1 MGIYSSSFSRLSFS
15 IFALVSL
22 GAITLPSVSHG
33 IDLSISIEKANEFL
47 AAGRQTMETAESV
60 EDVAAVMKAS
70 EKVIRVGADPEVDP
84 CGTHA
89 ILRTR
94 RYWLEYFGRREAA
107 ESKRQKQEIRMPQSK
122 IQEILDMP
130 YLEVEVR
137 LCGEE
142 EFFAEGAEIALQ
154 QGNLTVRPVDTG
166 PAERGR
172 KNPGPTPSFRSRFTA
187 RFAYA
192 DFDPQAPGTLA
203 VFFPDGTLINIPAD
217 FSKIHQQQTN
227 PTKHL
232 AAIPP

>member
-1 MGIYSSSFSRLSFS
+1 MGIGSSSFVRLTFPLA
-15 IFALVSL
+15 ALVSMSVFM
-22 GAITLPSVSHG
+22 LPSVSYS
-33 IDLSISIEKANEFL
+33 IDLSISIEEANTSL
-47 AAGRQTMETAESV
+47 AAGRQTMETAETV

-70 EKVIRVGADPEVDP
+70 EKVIRVGADPEVEP

-94 RYWLEYFGRREAA
+94 KYWLEYFGRREAA
-107 ESKRQKQEIRMPQSK
+107 ESKRQKQEIRMPESK

-137 LCGEE
+137 LCGDE
-142 EFFAEGAEIALQ
+142 EFFAEGVEIALQ
-154 QGNLTVRPVDTG
+154 QGNLMARPVDIG

-172 KNPGPTPSFRSRFTA
+172 KNPGEPPSFRSRFTA

-203 VFFPDGTLINIPAD
+203 VFFPDGKLINIPTD
-217 FSKIHQQQTN
+217 FSTIH
-227 PTKHL
+227 
-232 AAIPP
+232 

>member
-1 MGIYSSSFSRLSFS
+1 MGICSSSFIRLSFS
-15 IFALVSL
+15 LFAIFSL
-22 GAITLPSVSHG
+22 IIITLPSVSHG
-33 IDLSISIEKANEFL
+33 IDLAISMEKANESL
-47 AAGRQTMETAESV
+47 AAGRKTMETAESV

-70 EKVIRVGADPEVDP
+70 EKVIRVGADPEVEP

-107 ESKRQKQEIRMPQSK
+107 ESKRQKHEIRMPESK

-172 KNPGPTPSFRSRFTA
+172 KNPGPIPSFRSRFTA

-217 FSKIHQQQTN
+217 FSKIH
-227 PTKHL
+227 
-232 AAIPP
+232 

>member
-1 MGIYSSSFSRLSFS
+1 MGICSSSFIRLSISLFAIFS
-15 IFALVSL
+15 LLI
-22 GAITLPSVSHG
+22 ITLPSVSHG
-33 IDLSISIEKANEFL
+33 IDLAISMEKANESM
-47 AAGRQTMETAESV
+47 AAGRKTMETAESV

-107 ESKRQKQEIRMPQSK
+107 ESKRQKRDIRMPESK

-217 FSKIHQQQTN
+217 FSKIH
-227 PTKHL
+227 
-232 AAIPP
+232 

>member
-1 MGIYSSSFSRLSFS
+1 MGIGSTSFIHLSLS
-15 IFALVSL
+15 LFATV
-22 GAITLPSVSHG
+22 GIGVITLPSVSYG
-33 IDLSISIEKANEFL
+33 IDLALSMEEANKSL
-47 AAGRQTMETAESV
+47 AAGRQTMETTESV

-70 EKVIRVGADPEVDP
+70 EKIVRVGADPEVDP

-107 ESKRQKQEIRMPQSK
+107 ESKRQKQEIRMPESK
-122 IQEILDMP
+122 IQEILAMP

-142 EFFAEGAEIALQ
+142 EFFAEGAEIAMQ
-154 QGNLTVRPVDTG
+154 QGNLMVRPVDIG

-203 VFFPDGTLINIPAD
+203 IFFPDGTLINIPAD
-217 FSKIHQQQTN
+217 FSKI
-227 PTKHL
+227 P
-232 AAIPP
+232 

>member
-1 MGIYSSSFSRLSFS
+1 MGICSSSFIRLSFS
-15 IFALVSL
+15 LFAIFSL
-22 GAITLPSVSHG
+22 IIITLPSVSHG
-33 IDLSISIEKANEFL
+33 IDLAISMEKANESL
-47 AAGRQTMETAESV
+47 AAGRKTMETAESV

-107 ESKRQKQEIRMPQSK
+107 ESKRQKRDIRMPESK

-217 FSKIHQQQTN
+217 FSKIH
-227 PTKHL
+227 
-232 AAIPP
+232 

>member
-1 MGIYSSSFSRLSFS
+1 MGICSSSFIRLSFS
-15 IFALVSL
+15 LFAIFSL
-22 GAITLPSVSHG
+22 IIITLPSASHG
-33 IDLSISIEKANEFL
+33 IDLAISMEKANESL
-47 AAGRQTMETAESV
+47 AAGRKTMETAESV

-107 ESKRQKQEIRMPQSK
+107 ESKRQKRDIRMPESK

-203 VFFPDGTLINIPAD
+203 VFFPDGKLINIPAD
-217 FSKIHQQQTN
+217 FSKIH
-227 PTKHL
+227 
-232 AAIPP
+232 

>member
-1 MGIYSSSFSRLSFS
+1 MGMWFSLFLPFTFS
-15 IFALVSL
+15 LVAILGMGVFA
-22 GAITLPSVSHG
+22 LPSVSYA
-33 IDLSISIEKANEFL
+33 IDLAITIEDAHE
-47 AAGRQTMETAESV
+47 AIVTGRQTMETAESV
-60 EDVAAVMKAS
+60 EDIAAVMKAS

-84 CGTHA
+84 CGAHA

-107 ESKRQKQEIRMPQSK
+107 ESKRQKKNIRMPETK

-137 LCGEE
+137 LCGGE
-142 EFFAEGAEIALQ
+142 EFFAEGADVALQ
-154 QGNLTVRPVDTG
+154 QGNLMARPVDIG

-172 KNPGPTPSFRSRFTA
+172 KNPGPNSSFRSRFTA

-217 FSKIHQQQTN
+217 FSKIH
-227 PTKHL
+227 
-232 AAIPP
+232 

>member
-1 MGIYSSSFSRLSFS
+1 MGIGSTSHIRLSLSLFAIVSVS
-15 IFALVSL
+15 IM
-22 GAITLPSVSHG
+22 TLPSVSHA
-33 IDLSISIEKANEFL
+33 IDLSLSMEDANKSL

-70 EKVIRVGADPEVDP
+70 EKIVRVGANPEVDP

-107 ESKRQKQEIRMPQSK
+107 ESKRQKKDIRMPDSK
-122 IQEILDMP
+122 IQEILAMP

-142 EFFAEGAEIALQ
+142 EFFAEGAEVAMQ
-154 QGNLTVRPVDTG
+154 QGNLMVRPVDIG

-203 VFFPDGTLINIPAD
+203 IFFPDGTLINIPAD
-217 FSKIHQQQTN
+217 FSKI
-227 PTKHL
+227 P
-232 AAIPP
+232 

>member
-1 MGIYSSSFSRLSFS
+1 MGICFSSFFRLSFS
-15 IFALVSL
+15 LFAILSISV
-22 GAITLPSVSHG
+22 ITLPSVSHG
-33 IDLSISIEKANEFL
+33 IDLSISMEKANESL

-70 EKVIRVGADPEVDP
+70 EKVIRVGADPEVEP

-107 ESKRQKQEIRMPQSK
+107 ESKRQKQEIRMPDSK

-154 QGNLTVRPVDTG
+154 QGNLTVRPVDIG

-217 FSKIHQQQTN
+217 FSKIH
-227 PTKHL
+227 
-232 AAIPP
+232 

>member
-1 MGIYSSSFSRLSFS
+1 MGIWFSLFLPFTFS
-15 IFALVSL
+15 LVAILGMGVFA
-22 GAITLPSVSHG
+22 LPSVSYA
-33 IDLSISIEKANEFL
+33 IDLAITLEDAHEAIVT
-47 AAGRQTMETAESV
+47 GRQTMENAESV
-60 EDVAAVMKAS
+60 EDIAAVMKAS

-84 CGTHA
+84 CGAHA

-107 ESKRQKQEIRMPQSK
+107 ESKRQKKNIRMPETK

-137 LCGEE
+137 LCGGE
-142 EFFAEGAEIALQ
+142 EFFAEGADVALQ
-154 QGNLTVRPVDTG
+154 QGNLMVRPVDIG

-172 KNPGPTPSFRSRFTA
+172 KNPGPNSSFRSRFTA

-217 FSKIHQQQTN
+217 FSKIH
-227 PTKHL
+227 
-232 AAIPP
+232 

>member
-1 MGIYSSSFSRLSFS
+1 MGIAFSSFLRLSFS
-15 IFALVSL
+15 LFVFMGL
-22 GAITLPSVSHG
+22 GVLSLPSVSYA
-33 IDLSISIEKANEFL
+33 IDLSLSMEEANKAL
-47 AAGRQTMETAESV
+47 AAGRQTMETADSV

-70 EKVIRVGADPEVDP
+70 EKIVRVGANPEVDP
-84 CGTHA
+84 CGAHA

-94 RYWLEYFGRREAA
+94 RYWLGYFGRREAA
-107 ESKRQKQEIRMPQSK
+107 ESKRNKQDIRMPEAK

-154 QGNLTVRPVDTG
+154 QCNLMVRPVDIG

-192 DFDPQAPGTLA
+192 DFDPQVPGTFA

-217 FSKIHQQQTN
+217 FST
-227 PTKHL
+227 
-232 AAIPP
+232 IP